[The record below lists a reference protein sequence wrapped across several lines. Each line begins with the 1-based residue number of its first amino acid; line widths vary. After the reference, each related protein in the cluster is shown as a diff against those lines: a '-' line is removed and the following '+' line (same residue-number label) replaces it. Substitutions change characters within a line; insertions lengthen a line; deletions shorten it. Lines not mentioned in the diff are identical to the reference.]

1 MFVHMC
7 IYVKKTQGKLDKTIR
22 DFNFLPLA
30 YLCIVFFS
38 AQALWDLKQIDKKKK
53 TVNHFKTSQDSWHQ
67 AFQDPV
73 KNAPVGSG
81 PEAVPHSI
89 PSWDAT
95 SQLTPWRLQPVN

>member
-53 TVNHFKTSQDSWHQ
+53 
-67 AFQDPV
+67 
-73 KNAPVGSG
+73 
-81 PEAVPHSI
+81 
-89 PSWDAT
+89 
-95 SQLTPWRLQPVN
+95 L